1 MAKRVKIDDI
11 WLVIGLTG
19 QVYGVG
25 TDSASA
31 WRDAGDRFNQYWKDL
46 ALSGWKD
53 LALSGS
59 YALVAAT
66 ANATYDPEELKRS
79 FEGWKRI
86 AAERYGKDVML

>member
-19 QVYGVG
+19 QVYGAG

-31 WRDAGDRFNQYWKDL
+31 WRDAGDRLDRH
-46 ALSGWKD
+46 WKD

-86 AAERYGKDVML
+86 AAERYGKNVTL

>member
-19 QVYGVG
+19 QVYGAG

-31 WRDAGDRFNQYWKDL
+31 WRDAGERFSQH
-46 ALSGWKD
+46 WKD

-59 YALVAAT
+59 YALVEAT

-79 FEGWKRI
+79 FEGWKKI
-86 AAERYGKDVML
+86 AAERYGKDVTP